1 MGNTNINYFRKKM
14 SSEIVSLIGSFI
26 DIDTVVTLS
35 SMVDCSFLVEL
46 TQMIEYV
53 KIETEKVKDSAFIL
67 NYLLRLVK
75 ISIDGN
81 FNLDGLNILHQIK
94 ELNISNVN
102 QPLCLSKLNNLNHLY
117 LKKCSISDDVIINN
131 SKFNNLTYLSLINC
145 DELTKDLYSYIRNF
159 TKLTYLTIKSS
170 AMDEMNDTVIS
181 NLSTLTNLE
190 HLNLYC
196 TCITDASIADIS
208 TFYPNL
214 TKLNVSLCRITNN
227 CLDSISKITKLSK
240 LNLRARYAEEPF
252 LLNNLSIKKI
262 INLQNITSLK
272 LQNTLINDES
282 VKIISESFINLV
294 KLNINHTKITDIS
307 LEYLVNV
314 KLEVLNIGSN
324 FNIDN
329 KSLKIIEKMHNIRKL
344 HLGDCAKITYN
355 GLYLLSSLTQLI
367 HLVIDRSIISLDV
380 QYNDNVKIKNN
391 DVSELMN
398 YCKYLI
404 RLNEQNIKRQKV

>member
-53 KIETEKVKDSAFIL
+53 KIETEKVKDSAFIF
-67 NYLLRLVK
+67 NYLLKLVK
-75 ISIDGN
+75 VSINGN
-81 FNLDGLNILHQIK
+81 FNLDELNILHQIK

-196 TCITDASIADIS
+196 TCITDESIVNIS

-355 GLYLLSSLTQLI
+355 GLYLLSSLTKLI